1 MQAAKTMTHLT
12 VQSGEKM
19 PTVGFGMWKIAKDQT
34 AEATYQAIKA
44 GYRLIDQACDY
55 GNEKEC
61 GEGIKK
67 AIDEGL
73 VKREELW
80 VTSKLWNTFH
90 RKEHVK
96 AACQKS
102 LKDLG
107 LDYLDLYL
115 IHFPIALKYVDPEVR
130 YPPEWIFDP
139 SSAEPRM
146 EEDNVSYQETWRA
159 MEELAKEGLTKNIG
173 CSNIGTTMLRDVLNY
188 AEVKPAVL
196 QVEMHPYN
204 TQDKL
209 LRFCDSKG
217 IAVTAFSSFG
227 AGSYVELGM
236 ATVQESCLEEQTV
249 KDIAGAHSVSPAQV
263 VLRWAVQR
271 GTAVIP
277 KSVKPERMAENIG
290 IQGFELTEDQMK
302 AIGAMNKNRRFN
314 DPGHFTEAAFNTFFP
329 IYE

>member
-236 ATVQESCLEEQTV
+236 ATVQESCLEE
-249 KDIAGAHSVSPAQV
+249 
-263 VLRWAVQR
+263 
-271 GTAVIP
+271 
-277 KSVKPERMAENIG
+277 
-290 IQGFELTEDQMK
+290 
-302 AIGAMNKNRRFN
+302 
-314 DPGHFTEAAFNTFFP
+314 
-329 IYE
+329 

>member
-277 KSVKPERMAENIG
+277 KSVKPERMAENYNIF
-290 IQGFELTEDQMK
+290 GFELSED
-302 AIGAMNKNRRFN
+302 
-314 DPGHFTEAAFNTFFP
+314 
-329 IYE
+329 

>member
-173 CSNIGTTMLRDVLNY
+173 CSNIGTTTLRDVLNY

>member
-236 ATVQESCLEEQTV
+236 ATVQESCLDEQTV